1 MKPIEEILK
10 DTRLESVKKE
20 LYEHFLVGG
29 YLRLRS
35 GKQRTFTVVA
45 SVDYN
50 SEYGFVEHVS
60 VGLYNENKKTPT
72 WEEMCE
78 VKEIFWKPEEEV
90 HQIHP
95 PESQYVHGVGGVNN
109 ILHLWRPEKGWPWEP
124 KEVSYR
130 SADVAPVHKVQDEEP
145 ETSHGIGRSDV
156 FHWIPNLPFW
166 AK

>member
-10 DTRLESVKKE
+10 DTRLESVE
-20 LYEHFLVGG
+20 QEPFENFLVKG

-35 GKQRTFTVVA
+35 GKQRTFTVFA
-45 SVDYN
+45 SVDN
-50 SEYGFVEHVS
+50 SSEYGFVEHVS
-60 VGLYNENKKTPT
+60 VSLYNESRKTPT

-78 VKEIFWKPEEEV
+78 VKDIFWKPNEEV